1 MPQIEVKPN
10 RLFRCLVLLFTLSG
24 NLAAQV
30 LPTAAPEQVGMSS
43 ELLEQVT
50 ALMQRHVDF
59 YAIAG
64 SVTLVARRGKVVHFE
79 AVGQRD
85 VEANAPMTTD
95 TIFRIAS
102 MTKPITSIAAMMLH
116 DEGHFKLDD
125 PISKWLPEFKG
136 MQLARSGEDEN
147 RPLVPARP
155 ITIRHLLTHTSGLRT
170 RPGRSR
176 ARLREITGARRERPL
191 ADYVRNLATL
201 PLNFQPGEAWEY
213 GSATNVVGRLVEVL
227 SGQTLN
233 EFFQERIFK
242 PLGVEDTHFYLP
254 IEKLDRFAALYE
266 PGMFGKI
273 RLREAPNS
281 ASTSV
286 KEPHV
291 FFSGS
296 GGLVSTAAD
305 YVRIQQMMLNGGELD
320 GVRLLRPEIVEL
332 MIENH
337 VGDLQVDGALG
348 WGWGLGY
355 RIATD
360 VAPTQ
365 FPGSVGT
372 YSWGGTFYTIFL
384 VDPNEELI
392 AIMLTQLAPN
402 RHLRLSEDFQ
412 IGVYEAIID
421 GPR

>member
-1 MPQIEVKPN
+1 MLQIDVKLT
-10 RLFRCLVLLFTLSG
+10 RLFLCLVLLFTLSG
-24 NLAAQV
+24 NLAAQG
-30 LPTAAPEQVGMSS
+30 LPTAGPEEVGMSA

-50 ALMQRHVDF
+50 ALMQQHVDLH
-59 YAIAG
+59 AIAG
-64 SVTLVARRGKVVHFE
+64 SVTFVARHGKVVHFE

-85 VEANAPMTTD
+85 VEASAPMTTD

-102 MTKPITSIAAMMLH
+102 MTKPITSIAAMMLY

-125 PISKWLPEFKG
+125 PISKWLLEFKE
-136 MQLARSGEDEN
+136 MQLAQTGEDGK
-147 RPLVPARP
+147 RRLVPARP
-155 ITIRHLLTHTSGLRT
+155 ITIRHLLTHTSGLARS
-170 RPGRSR
+170 GRSR
-176 ARLREITGARRERPL
+176 ARLREIAGSPREKPL

-201 PLNFQPGEAWEY
+201 PLSFQPGEAWEY
-213 GSATNVVGRLVEVL
+213 GSATNVVGRLVEVI
-227 SGQTLN
+227 SGQTLG
-233 EFFQERIFK
+233 EFFQERIFE

-254 IEKLDRFAALYE
+254 IEKLDRFAGLYE

-296 GGLVSTAAD
+296 GGLLSTAAD

-320 GVRLLRPEIVEL
+320 GVRLLRPGTVEL

-337 VGDLQVDGALG
+337 VGDLQVDGAPG
-348 WGWGLGY
+348 WGWRLGY

-360 VAPTQ
+360 VGPTQ

-384 VDPNEELI
+384 VDPREELI

-402 RHLRLSEDFQ
+402 HHLRLSEDFQ
-412 IGVYEAIID
+412 IGVYEAIIN
-421 GPR
+421 GPRE